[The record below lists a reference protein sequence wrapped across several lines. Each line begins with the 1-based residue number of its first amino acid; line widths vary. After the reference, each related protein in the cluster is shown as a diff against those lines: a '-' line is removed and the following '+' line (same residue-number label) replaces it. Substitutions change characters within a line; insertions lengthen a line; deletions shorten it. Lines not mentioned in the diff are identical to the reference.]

1 MAKLLISKELNAAI
15 NEEIGREFEASNL
28 YLSIGAYADSL
39 ALKKL
44 REIMF
49 KQADEE
55 RDHAMRFIKYLME
68 TGGSVEIPA
77 ISAPKSSFESMEDA
91 IRTAF
96 DWEVAITGHI
106 NNLMAM
112 AIKQNDYIAQDF
124 LRWFVTEQLEEVS
137 TMGDLLKVVQQAGE
151 RNLIMVEAYL
161 SHLK

>member
-1 MAKLLISKELNAAI
+1 MLISKELNAAI

-28 YLSIGAYADSL
+28 YISIGAYADSL

-55 RDHAMRFIKYLME
+55 RDHAMRFINYLME

-77 ISAPKSSFESMEDA
+77 ISAPKSCFESVEDA